1 MNDKAQST
9 HFGPADEDLVLVER
23 VLAGDHRSFEPLV
36 RRHERR
42 VFRVTLAILGN
53 IEDAEEAMQETFIK
67 AFRHLGQ
74 FRRESRF
81 TTWLTRIAVNEA
93 LQKRQARKNLVS
105 LDDSRGVDGQG
116 EERFMP
122 RRFETWRADPEKLY
136 GKQELRRL
144 IESAIQSLPTI
155 YREALVLRDVEE
167 MSAEEAAE
175 AIGITVPALKSRLL
189 RARLMVREALAPSL
203 EQPATLT
210 KKVLHTAGDIGTAL
224 GMRLM
229 RAAGK

>member
-1 MNDKAQST
+1 MNEKAQST
-9 HFGPADEDLVLVER
+9 HFGPADEDLVLLER

-93 LQKRQARKNLVS
+93 LQKRLARKDLVS
-105 LDDSRGVDGQG
+105 LDDSRGVDGQS

-144 IESAIQSLPTI
+144 IECAIQSLPTI
-155 YREALVLRDVEE
+155 YREVLVLRDVEK

-189 RARLMVREALAPSL
+189 RGRLMVREALAPSL
-203 EQPATLT
+203 ERPATLT